1 MFAVLARVV
10 AAHPWRVVVVWAI
23 AVGAIIVFAPNL
35 SDHTTGNQQDFLPS
49 SFESVDAQNIG
60 NEYFPA
66 TAGATGTLVVSR
78 TDGGQLSPA
87 DQQTALGLATTLQN
101 DKIPGVTTVTA
112 GPQSVAPDDE
122 VVALQ
127 VAFDGQPGDP
137 DVDAAVPAVRDAASS
152 ALTNTDLTSGLTGNA
167 AILVDSNNAYND
179 AERIITIA
187 TVIVILTTLGILFRS
202 PLIAVLPVIV
212 IAVVFL
218 TVRGLTAWATQIFDF
233 EVSTTLDAIL
243 VVVLFGVG
251 TDYTVFLLF
260 RYREH
265 LRDGEERLDAL
276 VGATSAVGRVIASSA
291 LTVIGAFAALFLAR
305 LGSLN
310 SLAPGLIIAVAVMLI
325 TALTLI
331 PAVIA
336 IGSKVMFWPVGP
348 GHEPQRSVFAA
359 LGRGVA
365 HRPAITA
372 VLIGALLI
380 VLAVF
385 SSGYK
390 ATYNTLGEMPS
401 DTPSQVAFDTLAAS
415 MPPGDLSPTQ
425 VYVKSSGPIPQN
437 ELATLTTN
445 LEGVP
450 GVAAVTPPRISGD
463 GTAAVVN
470 VVLDTSPFSTQALDT
485 IDDSLRPVA
494 HSSVPGAVVAVGGQ
508 TATLADVRSQLH
520 SDTRHVFPTAVII
533 VWVILGALLLAVLAP
548 ANLLVSVFV
557 TFAAT
562 LGALVIV
569 FQHILDYSGIDFSTP
584 IVLYLFVVAIGT
596 DYNILMAER
605 VREEF
610 VAGKAPPD
618 AARIAITR
626 NGQTAAA
633 AGVIL
638 GLTFASLTLTGLKNL
653 EELGAGVA
661 IGVILAS
668 CVMAPML
675 VPSLSVLQRGAFWWP
690 TRPAAVRATSDARP
704 ARDRSVQNDGP
715 D

>member
-1 MFAVLARVV
+1 MFAALAHVV
-10 AAHPWRVVVVWAI
+10 VGHPWRVVGVWIVA
-23 AVGAIIVFAPNL
+23 ALAIILFSPNL

-49 SFESVDAQNIG
+49 SFESVTAQNIG
-60 NEYFPA
+60 DSEFPA

-78 TDGGQLSPA
+78 RDGGALTPT

-101 DKIPGVTTVTA
+101 DNIAGVGAVSA
-112 GPQSVAPDDE
+112 GPQSVSPDDK
-122 VVALQ
+122 VVAIQ
-127 VAFDGQPGDP
+127 VAFTGQPGEPQVND
-137 DVDAAVPAVRDAASS
+137 AVPAVREAASS
-152 ALTNTDLTSGLTGNA
+152 ALQNTDLTSGLTGNA
-167 AILVDSNNAYND
+167 AILVDSNTAYDD
-179 AERIITIA
+179 AERIISIA
-187 TVIVILTTLGILFRS
+187 TVIVILATLGILFRS
-202 PLIAVLPVIV
+202 PLIAVLPVFV
-212 IAVVFL
+212 IGVVFL
-218 TVRGLTAWATQIFDF
+218 AVRGATAWATQIFDF

-260 RYREH
+260 RYREQV
-265 LRDGEERLDAL
+265 RDGADRLDGL
-276 VGATSAVGRVIASSA
+276 VAATGAVGRVIASSA
-291 LTVIGAFAALFLAR
+291 LTVIGAFAALFFAR

-310 SLAPGLIIAVAVMLI
+310 SLAPGLIIAVATMLI

-331 PAVIA
+331 PAVIS
-336 IGSKVMFWPVGP
+336 ILSKAMFWPVGP
-348 GHEPQRSVFAA
+348 GHEPQRSAFAA
-359 LGRGVA
+359 LGRRVA
-365 HRPAITA
+365 YRPVITA
-372 VLIGALLI
+372 AAIGVTLI

-390 ATYNTLGEMPS
+390 ATYDTLGEMPS
-401 DTPSQVAFDTLAAS
+401 DTPSQQAFDTLAAS

-425 VYVKSSGPIPQN
+425 VYVKANGPIPQN
-437 ELATLTTN
+437 ELAALTTN
-445 LEGVP
+445 LEGVA
-450 GVAAVTPPRISGD
+450 GVAAVTPPRVSQD

-520 SDTRHVFPTAVII
+520 SDTRHVFPVAVVI
-533 VWVILGALLLAVLAP
+533 VWIILGALLLAVLAP
-548 ANLLVSVFV
+548 VNLIVSVFV

-562 LGALVIV
+562 LGTLVIV
-569 FQHILDYSGIDFSTP
+569 FQYLLDYVGIDFSTP

-605 VREEF
+605 VREAF
-610 VAGKAPPD
+610 VGGETPRD
-618 AARIAITR
+618 AAQLAITK

-638 GLTFASLTLTGLKNL
+638 ALTFASLTLTGLKNL
-653 EELGAGVA
+653 AELGAGVA
-661 IGVILAS
+661 IGVVLAS

-675 VPSLSVLQRGAFWWP
+675 VPALSVIERSAFWWP
-690 TRPAAVRATSDARP
+690 TRQSATGTEAGRPFDDAHPSR
-704 ARDRSVQNDGP
+704 
-715 D
+715 